1 MNLVANFD
9 NFLYITESRVPRIRL
24 KITVSKMDLIRDNYQ
39 SSDDEEIEVIV
50 IEDDPEPVPIP
61 FELLTPREKKEV
73 FKQELVAFP
82 EIKLEKYRCNW

>member
-61 FELLTPREKKEV
+61 FELLTPRCSSKNHSSIFDWSSLRFEG
-73 FKQELVAFP
+73 L
-82 EIKLEKYRCNW
+82 